1 MHDAPV
7 NLKNT
12 HPFIL
17 TLRILGPMTSDAFKI
32 TEENL
37 PDAPELARRV
47 GALAEQAE
55 RADGM
60 APLSEQFLNGLSD
73 SRLEHRHLVAWV
85 GEEPCGVAGLEGSTA
100 ELFIA
105 PDHRGQGFG
114 AALYDAAAKTP
125 NLHAW
130 AHGNLPAA
138 QALAHSR
145 DLQVTRKLVVMGIGG
160 EELAVA
166 ARPEALPLT
175 ALNYTEAADK
185 WGKDFVEKQWL
196 KVNNEAFSW
205 HPEQGGWD
213 LDRLHRGMEADWFD
227 PADLLFLWDTANEP
241 ALAGFHWTKWHAE
254 ETPGFGEVYVVG
266 LAEDYRGKK
275 LGGPLLQIGLR
286 RMVEKGAQRVILYV
300 EADNDP
306 ALKAYERLGFEVDE
320 EHVVWGV
327 CD

>member
-1 MHDAPV
+1 
-7 NLKNT
+7 
-12 HPFIL
+12 
-17 TLRILGPMTSDAFKI
+17 MTSNAFSI

-37 PDAPELARRV
+37 SDSPELASRLEE
-47 GALAEQAE
+47 LAEQAE
-55 RADGM
+55 RVDGM
-60 APLSEQFLNGLSD
+60 APLSEQFLNGLTD
-73 SRLEHRHLVAWV
+73 SRLQHRHLVAWV
-85 GEEPCGVAGLEGSTA
+85 DKKPCGVAGLDGSTA

-105 PDHRGQGFG
+105 PDFRGQGYG
-114 AALYDAAAKTP
+114 ALLCDAAAETP
-125 NLHAW
+125 NLQAW

-145 DLQVTRKLVVMGIGG
+145 GLQVTRKLVVMGIGG
-160 EELAVA
+160 EELAAV
-166 ARPEALPLT
+166 ARPEDVPLT
-175 ALNYTEAADK
+175 ALNYSESVAK
-185 WGKDFVEKQWL
+185 WGQEFVEEQWL
-196 KVNNEAFSW
+196 KANNEAFSW

-213 LDRLHRGMEADWFD
+213 IDRLHRGMEADWFD
-227 PADLLFLWDTANEP
+227 PADLLFLWDTAGDP
-241 ALAGFHWTKWHAE
+241 VLAGFHWTKWHAE
-254 ETPGFGEVYVVG
+254 EAPGFGEVYVVG
-266 LAEDYRGKK
+266 LAADYRGKK

>member
-1 MHDAPV
+1 M
-7 NLKNT
+7 
-12 HPFIL
+12 
-17 TLRILGPMTSDAFKI
+17 GS
-32 TEENL
+32 
-37 PDAPELARRV
+37 ELCIR
-47 GALAEQAE
+47 
-55 RADGM
+55 D
-60 APLSEQFLNGLSD
+60 
-73 SRLEHRHLVAWV
+73 
-85 GEEPCGVAGLEGSTA
+85 
-100 ELFIA
+100 
-105 PDHRGQGFG
+105 RGYG

-125 NLHAW
+125 NLQAW

-160 EELAVA
+160 EELAAA
-166 ARPEALPLT
+166 ARPEDLPLT
-175 ALNYTEAADK
+175 ALNYTEAVDK
-185 WGKDFVEKQWL
+185 WGTDFVEEQWL

-213 LDRLHRGMEADWFD
+213 FDRLHRGMEADWFD
-227 PADLLFLWDTANEP
+227 PADLLFLWDTAEEP
-241 ALAGFHWTKWHAE
+241 VLAGFHWTKWHAE